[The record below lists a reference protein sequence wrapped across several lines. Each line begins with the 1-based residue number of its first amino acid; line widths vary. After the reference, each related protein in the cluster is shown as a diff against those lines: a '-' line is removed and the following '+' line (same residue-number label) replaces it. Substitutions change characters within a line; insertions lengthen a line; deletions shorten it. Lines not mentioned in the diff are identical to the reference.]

1 MIARVSRAITAPP
14 DLSSADGQ
22 CCTLIS
28 KMKKTGQTLPSN
40 KIPKTKTPTKN
51 PAASHST
58 STATLKAPTSP
69 SSFSLRLPARA
80 AARVAQLNGS
90 TSSGSRESTPIPIVP
105 PVLDHHLYAEAE
117 GLMAEL
123 GVWDNVSSLTPFHAR
138 TSYGNHSYR
147 HAIRIRLLRE
157 VFAVD
162 RDDPRVQTSCA
173 SIVELGVESLSLFG
187 RITW

>member
-1 MIARVSRAITAPP
+1 
-14 DLSSADGQ
+14 
-22 CCTLIS
+22 
-28 KMKKTGQTLPSN
+28 
-40 KIPKTKTPTKN
+40 
-51 PAASHST
+51 
-58 STATLKAPTSP
+58 
-69 SSFSLRLPARA
+69 
-80 AARVAQLNGS
+80 
-90 TSSGSRESTPIPIVP
+90 
-105 PVLDHHLYAEAE
+105 
-117 GLMAEL
+117 MAEL

>member
-1 MIARVSRAITAPP
+1 
-14 DLSSADGQ
+14 
-22 CCTLIS
+22 
-28 KMKKTGQTLPSN
+28 MKKTGQSLPSS
-40 KIPKTKTPTKN
+40 KVTPTKKIKASTSA
-51 PAASHST
+51 PHSHSV
-58 STATLKAPTSP
+58 SASTLKPPTSP
-69 SSFSLRLPARA
+69 SSFSLRLPPRA

-90 TSSGSRESTPIPIVP
+90 SSSGSRESTPIPIAS

-138 TSYGNHSYR
+138 TLYGNHCYR

-157 VFAVD
+157 VFGVD